1 MSFSIQAITL
11 GPGEGRVIQVPGHPI
26 SYKATAEGTGGA
38 YSLLEVVVAG
48 EGPPQH
54 IHKAEEE
61 AFYVL
66 EGEVNIK
73 IGEQTIRGTVG
84 SFVLIP
90 RGTVHTFWNAGPTP
104 AKLLVIFS
112 PPGFEQAFVEVFGER
127 GEEEEIDHATYVER
141 IMAVSEKYNQ
151 EIVGPPLG

>member
-1 MSFSIQAITL
+1 MSFSDGGIIL
-11 GPGEGRVIQVPGHPI
+11 RPGEGKAIQVPGHPI
-26 SYKATAEGTGGA
+26 TYKATKEDTGGA
-38 YSLLEVVVAG
+38 YSLLEVVVTG

-66 EGEVNIK
+66 EGAVNIK
-73 IGEQTIRGTVG
+73 IGEQTISGTVG

-104 AKLLVIFS
+104 SRLLAIFS
-112 PPGFEQAFVEVFGER
+112 PQDSSSSLLRWLA
-127 GEEEEIDHATYVER
+127 
-141 IMAVSEKYNQ
+141 MKQ
-151 EIVGPPLG
+151 